1 MEQLSAAEVAA
12 KINSKSETFWML
24 SNSLDAHLPD
34 EKYITIFFLRD
45 LLTGKKKVSHGF
57 YVRMGP
63 PAVSL

>member
-1 MEQLSAAEVAA
+1 MEQLSAAEVAS

-45 LLTGKKKVSHGF
+45 LLTGKKKVSSDLD
-57 YVRMGP
+57 VRMGLLG
-63 PAVSL
+63 ASL